1 MPWID
6 VSIPLQVGMTV
17 WPGDLNFSF
26 EPDRR
31 IANGANANTSFLHL
45 STHTG
50 THCDAPWHFVDSGK
64 KLHEVDFSIFFGKAQ
79 VIDWNY
85 DEHINA
91 DKLKDIKIDSSRV
104 LFKTKNSSF
113 STMGDFHTEF
123 LALLPDTAQLLVDK
137 GVQLVGIDYLSIA
150 PYKQSRPTHEIL
162 LKNNVFVV
170 EGLRLKNIPEG
181 HYEFVVL
188 PLAIVG
194 SDGSPCRAFI
204 NLP

>member
-6 VSIPLQVGMTV
+6 VSIPLQLGMTV

-31 IANGANANTSFLHL
+31 ISNGANANTSFLHM

-50 THCDAPWHFVDSGK
+50 THCDAPWHFVDNGK
-64 KLHEVDFSIFFGKAQ
+64 KLHEIDPSIYFGQVQ
-79 VIDWNY
+79 VIEWKY

-91 DKLKDIKIDSSRV
+91 ERLKGIELLPRV
-104 LFKTKNSSF
+104 LFKTKNS
-113 STMGDFHTEF
+113 TLPTNGDFFTNF

-137 GVQLVGIDYLSIA
+137 GVRLVGIDYLSIA
-150 PYKQSRPTHEIL
+150 PYRQSKPTHEIL
-162 LKNNVFVV
+162 LKNNVFIV
-170 EGLRLKNIPEG
+170 EGLRLERIPEG
-181 HYEFVVL
+181 IYEFVVL
-188 PLAIVG
+188 PLAIVD
-194 SDGSPCRAFI
+194 SDGAPCRAFI